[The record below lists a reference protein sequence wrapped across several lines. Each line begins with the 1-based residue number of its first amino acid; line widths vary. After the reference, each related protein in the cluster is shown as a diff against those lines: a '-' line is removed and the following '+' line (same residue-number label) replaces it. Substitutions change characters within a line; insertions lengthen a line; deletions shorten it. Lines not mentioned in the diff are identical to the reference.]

1 MTKPLVGITANYTT
15 DSRIGTELHIGG
27 PGQQWNLLAA
37 DYIHAVERAGGLPVI
52 VPVSTDRAATAALV
66 RRLDGIVFSGGS
78 DVDPALYGQA
88 PAGALPSQPQRDA
101 HEVALLQ
108 DVLQHTAL
116 PVLCVCRG
124 CQLFNAVLGGTL
136 YQDLE
141 QAGLPR
147 HSLNQQPMGETTHDI
162 KILPGTLLASIL
174 GAGQFPVNS
183 FHHQSVRQNAPGV
196 ITSAV
201 AAGCAQ
207 VIEAVEL
214 PARAAFTLAVQWHPE
229 ALVDTQPS
237 SLAVWQALIHAA
249 NG

>member
-1 MTKPLVGITANYTT
+1 MTKPLIGITTNYTT

-27 PGQQWNLLAA
+27 PGQHWNLLAA

-52 VPVSTDRAATAALV
+52 VPVSTDRATTAALV

-78 DVDPALYGQA
+78 DIDPALYEQV
-88 PAGALPSQPQRDA
+88 PAGAMPCQPQRDA

-108 DVLQHTAL
+108 DVLQNTSL
-116 PVLCVCRG
+116 PVLCICRG

-141 QAGLPR
+141 RAGLPR
-147 HSLNQQPMGETTHDI
+147 HSLTQRPMGETTHEI
-162 KILPGTLLASIL
+162 KVLPGTLLASIL

-183 FHHQSVRQNAPGV
+183 FHHQSVCRNASGV
-196 ITSAV
+196 VTSAV

-207 VIEAVEL
+207 VVEAIEL

-237 SLAVWQALIHAA
+237 SLAVWQAFINAA